1 MIHNNLDKMTIEDV
15 LKYAVQ
21 GYEFQIND
29 GHVQA
34 MSQTKQQA
42 EDPKDG
48 GEV

>member
-1 MIHNNLDKMTIEDV
+1 MITNYLDKMTIEDV

-34 MSQTKQQA
+34 MSLTKQQA
-42 EDPKDG
+42 EDPEHG
-48 GEV
+48 GEI